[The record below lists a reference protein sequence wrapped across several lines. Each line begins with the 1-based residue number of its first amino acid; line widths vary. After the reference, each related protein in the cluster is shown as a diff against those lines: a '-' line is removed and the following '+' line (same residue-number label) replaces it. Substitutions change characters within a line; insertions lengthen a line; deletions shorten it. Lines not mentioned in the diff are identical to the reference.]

1 MSTENYLLLRDAEE
15 LAARMERENAPTDD
29 VQILRDLVRALRD
42 KK

>member
-15 LAARMERENAPTDD
+15 LVVRMERDGAPTDD
-29 VQILRDLVRALRD
+29 VQILRELLQVLRG